1 MTVRSVMTRRASF
14 ALALAAIVGMTACAA
29 HEDPALKPLIALSD
43 LQYDAGVII
52 SKAENLYDE
61 QKWDEAAV
69 EYERFLELHPVHRWA
84 PHAQFKLAL
93 CYTQRIPAVGRDP
106 SIAEKAEAAFERVL
120 SYPDTRYAEV
130 ARAKL
135 AEVRTHRAKSDVEVG
150 RFYMK
155 QHKYPAAITRFQKVL
170 ATKLGGQVTED
181 ASYYLAV
188 AYERD
193 GQREQATQAAQA
205 LMDAFPQTRYAK
217 SVAKLQARLASHGD

>member
-1 MTVRSVMTRRASF
+1 MSVRSMLTRRASF
-14 ALALAAIVGMTACAA
+14 ALAVAAFAAMTACAT

-52 SKAENLYDE
+52 SKAEQLYDE
-61 QKWDEAAV
+61 QKWDEAIT

-150 RFYMK
+150 QFYMK
-155 QHKYPAAITRFQKVL
+155 QHKYPAAIVRFQKVI
-170 ATKLGGQVTED
+170 ASNLGGPVTED
-181 ASYYLAV
+181 ASYYLAL

-193 GQREQATQAAQA
+193 GQIEQATQAAQT
-205 LMDAFPQTRYAK
+205 LMNAFPQTRYAK
-217 SVAKLQARLASHGD
+217 SVAKLQARLASHAD